1 MSDVTQPRPELVELW
16 KEGMKADMAAM
27 EARGR
32 VADAIEKTLI
42 DRGDLMVGEP
52 TMIHFHPPAAA
63 KSLRLWLPGL
73 HTVSQNRTK
82 GRGWIVSY
90 KARKVEA
97 LALHEAL
104 PTGSVWP
111 GLPMLREG
119 RRVLALIAAG
129 KDVRQIVLPAFTR
142 AAGSP
147 KLVITYTRVTT
158 KPLDAENWCGST
170 KGMTDCL
177 KYAFPGL
184 LPDDAPEY
192 VEILHK
198 QERCRTRDE
207 EGTWIELRLD
217 QEGRMTKTE

>member
-1 MSDVTQPRPELVELW
+1 MSDVTPPGGEKAEMGKQKVETGSCARFSVLGSPLTEHWELSTEN
-16 KEGMKADMAAM
+16 
-27 EARGR
+27 
-32 VADAIEKTLI
+32 
-42 DRGDLMVGEP
+42 
-52 TMIHFHPPAAA
+52 TM
-63 KSLRLWLPGL
+63 RLWLPGL

-104 PTGSVWP
+104 PPGSVWP

-142 AAGSP
+142 AAGAP

-184 LPDDAPEY
+184 LPDDAPEF

-207 EGTWIELRLD
+207 EGTWVEMGAGEK
-217 QEGRMTKTE
+217 QK